1 VKTFKFLLLIALF
14 ALAGPAWGQSQAAP
28 EPHVDLIVI
37 DGTINPAVDDF
48 IRESIGR
55 AKSNGARALLIQL
68 DTPGGLVDSTRTIVK
83 DMLAAP
89 VPIIVYVAPSGARA
103 GSAGVFITLAA
114 HVAAMAQAT
123 NIGAAHPVA
132 GTGEEVKGA
141 MGEKIVND
149 MAAFSEAIA
158 QRRGR
163 NAEWAIEAV
172 RKSVS
177 ITATEALKKNVI
189 DIIAKDVNH
198 LLAQAHGREVDLNG
212 QKHELSLNSARIVQ
226 HEMSLK
232 QKVLNS
238 IAHPNIAYLLMMA
251 GILGLYME
259 FSHPGTIFPGVTGAI
274 CLLLSFASLQLLPLN
289 YTGLALMFL
298 GVALLI
304 AEAFLPS
311 FGVLGIGGIISLAL
325 GSLLLFDTPTSDF
338 AVDRSIVFT
347 AVATLGIFVFAISYL
362 VVRSQTAAP
371 TLGMEGLIGKIG
383 EARSRL
389 SPNGKV
395 FVHGEYWNAQ
405 GDGEIDP
412 GERVKVVGYDGM
424 RLKVIRLS
432 EGHTKS

>member
-1 VKTFKFLLLIALF
+1 
-14 ALAGPAWGQSQAAP
+14 
-28 EPHVDLIVI
+28 
-37 DGTINPAVDDF
+37 
-48 IRESIGR
+48 
-55 AKSNGARALLIQL
+55 
-68 DTPGGLVDSTRTIVK
+68 
-83 DMLAAP
+83 
-89 VPIIVYVAPSGARA
+89 
-103 GSAGVFITLAA
+103 
-114 HVAAMAQAT
+114 
-123 NIGAAHPVA
+123 
-132 GTGEEVKGA
+132 
-141 MGEKIVND
+141 
-149 MAAFSEAIA
+149 
-158 QRRGR
+158 
-163 NAEWAIEAV
+163 
-172 RKSVS
+172 
-177 ITATEALKKNVI
+177 
-189 DIIAKDVNH
+189 
-198 LLAQAHGREVDLNG
+198 
-212 QKHELSLNSARIVQ
+212 
-226 HEMSLK
+226 MSLK
-232 QKVLNS
+232 QKILNS

-311 FGVLGIGGIISLAL
+311 FGILGIGGIISLAL
-325 GSLLLFDTPTSDF
+325 GSLLLFDTPASDF

-383 EARSRL
+383 EARSKL

-432 EGHTKS
+432 DGDMKS